1 MNKKVKYQLIM
12 ALLPSLALGYFA
24 IQSFTILPESN
35 LGKADKI
42 FINGVVLTIDA
53 KNSVAQAVAV
63 KDGKILEIG
72 STESISKLRSEN
84 TEVIDLKGKTLIP
97 GFIDGHS
104 HFLSLGRFNSV
115 NISSPPVG
123 NVTKIADIISELKKF
138 RKERGIKDGEWIQ
151 AWGYDPDQLAEK
163 RHPVKEDLDAAFPDN
178 PVVLTHASGHLS
190 VANSY
195 ALKISGVDSTTKD
208 PAGGVIVRKPGTQE
222 PTGLL
227 QERAKGVLRTGRD
240 ERESVSFE
248 EKLELLKEQQKLYAS
263 YGVTTAQDGATGA
276 ESIEFLKKAAEKGG
290 LFIDIEALPSYAIID
305 KVINDPA
312 YQLGILKNHLKLDG
326 IKYMSDGSPQGKTA
340 FFSKPYLVEV
350 PGCDHDCNGFPTV
363 TQAQFDEAVKKS
375 FVHNLHFYVHC
386 NGDSAID
393 MFILAVEKANRELKT
408 TSVGRRT
415 VVVHSQFVRPDQ
427 LDKYKELGI
436 TPTFF
441 TNHTFFWGDTHVQ
454 NLGRE
459 RAYFS
464 SPLKSALKKGISYT
478 NHTDYGVTPINQLF
492 LLWTSVNRKS
502 RSGEIIGPDERVTPL
517 EGLRALTINGAYQY
531 FEENLKG
538 SIEKGKLADL
548 VILSDNPIT
557 VDPDKIKDIT
567 VLETIKEGKTIF
579 KR

>member
-1 MNKKVKYQLIM
+1 MNKKVKYQLMM
-12 ALLPSLALGYFA
+12 ALLPSLVLGYFA

-35 LGKADKI
+35 SGKADKI
-42 FINGVVLTIDA
+42 FINGLVLTIDS

-63 KDGKILEIG
+63 KDGKILEVG
-72 STESISKLRSEN
+72 STGSISKLRSEN

-138 RKERGIKDGEWIQ
+138 REERGIKDGEWIQ

-227 QERAKGVLRTGRD
+227 QERAKGVLRTGRG

-276 ESIEFLKKAAEKGG
+276 ESIEFLKKAAERGE

-312 YQLGILKNHLKLDG
+312 YQLGILQNHLKLDG

-375 FVHNLHFYVHC
+375 FVHHLHFYVHC

-393 MFILAVEKANRELKT
+393 MFISAVEKANRELKT